1 MWPQWLSTKADR
13 IYAIFEDLRTVKLMC
28 VQFNSLADSKKLLIY
43 IKPLWLKP
51 KYQIPMAFFNEL
63 IDYIFMLFYP
73 TNNGV
78 GMKVRKAFTAG
89 AQAALSQFFYEI
101 RPIQYWSLCNPATK
115 AFLQNNFFLAIASLP
130 FLWRSQNKLYLR
142 PFHKNQIWE
151 IAIAL
156 SWSGATRNVRKC
168 VLLKNVSFPLNPSL
182 HLIILCRF
190 WFQCAQT

>member
-13 IYAIFEDLRTVKLMC
+13 IYAIFEDLRTGKLMC
-28 VQFNSLADSKKLLIY
+28 VQFNSLADVKKLLIY

-63 IDYIFMLFYP
+63 IDNIFMLFYP
-73 TNNGV
+73 TNKRV
-78 GMKVRKAFTAG
+78 GRKLEKLSLQAHKQRFRNSFMKF
-89 AQAALSQFFYEI
+89 AQFNIGHSAILQLKLFYGTFF
-101 RPIQYWSLCNPATK
+101 
-115 AFLQNNFFLAIASLP
+115 FAIASLS
-130 FLWRSQNKLYLR
+130 FLWRSQNKLYFR